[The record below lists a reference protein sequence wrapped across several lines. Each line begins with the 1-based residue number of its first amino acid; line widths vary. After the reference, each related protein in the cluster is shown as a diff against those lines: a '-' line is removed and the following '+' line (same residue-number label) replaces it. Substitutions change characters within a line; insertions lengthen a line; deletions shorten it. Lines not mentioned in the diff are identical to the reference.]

1 MKQYLFKYMDKYN
14 NLLTSKTLP
23 FCNIKQARECAKVLL
38 AESMQADLKKIKVEL
53 MK

>member
-1 MKQYLFKYMDKYN
+1 MKQYLFKYFDKYG

-23 FCNIKQARECAKVLL
+23 FCNIKQAREFTSVLF
-38 AESMQADLKKIKVEL
+38 AESLQADLKKITVEL

>member
-1 MKQYLFKYMDKYN
+1 MKQYLFKYFDKYG

-23 FCNIKQARECAKVLL
+23 FCNIKQARECAKVLF
-38 AESMQADLKKIKVEL
+38 AESMQAELKKIKVEL

>member
-1 MKQYLFKYMDKYN
+1 MKQYIFKYMDKNN
-14 NLLTSKTLP
+14 NLLMYKTFP
-23 FCNIKQARECAKVLL
+23 FANIKQARECAKVLL

>member
-23 FCNIKQARECAKVLL
+23 FCNIKQARECAKILL
-38 AESMQADLKKIKVEL
+38 AESMQANLKKITVEL
-53 MK
+53 IK